1 MNLLWYIGAF
11 LLALAP
17 LIIVHEFGHYLVA
30 RWCGVKVLRFSIGFG
45 KPLYAWRSGED
56 GTEWALAAIPFGG
69 YVKML
74 DEREAPVPEES
85 RHLAFNRQS
94 VAKRM
99 AIVVAGPV
107 MNLLLAVVI
116 YCGIFMAGVTDL
128 KPYLG
133 APSADSPAAQAGVR
147 AGDRVTAL
155 NDKSVAT
162 WSDLRKG
169 LLDVVLDH
177 EAIDLAVVAADGKPA
192 LRSMPAAPATHEE
205 FEQDIGERLGLV
217 PLRPRIAP
225 VVEVVAP
232 DSPAQRAGVK
242 VGDVVSMIDGVA
254 IADWEQVVSMVREAH
269 GRTLAVDV
277 KRGSATLHFAIAPE
291 TIEENGKRV
300 TRLGIGV
307 KPDEQRYAPFMIEV
321 RYDFMEALGRATH
334 EVWDTSLLSLRMIGR
349 MIVGQAS
356 LKNLSGPVTIAD
368 YAGQSAK
375 LGISPFLRF
384 IALISIS
391 IGVLNLLPVPVL
403 DGGHLMYYLAEL
415 FKGSPVSDRAL
426 EVGQR
431 IGFGILGFLMLFALY
446 NDIHR
451 LIPG

>member
-1 MNLLWYIGAF
+1 MSLLWYIGAF

-17 LIIVHEFGHYLVA
+17 LIVVHEFGHYLVA

-45 KPLYAWRSGED
+45 RPLYIWQSGKN

-74 DEREAPVPEES
+74 DEREAPVPPEL
-85 RHLAFNRQS
+85 RHRAFNRQS

-99 AIVVAGPV
+99 AIVAAGPV

-116 YCGIFMAGVTDL
+116 YCGIFMTGVTDL

-133 APSADSPAAQAGVR
+133 TPAAGSLAAQAGVQS
-147 AGDRVTAL
+147 GDRVTAL
-155 NDKSVAT
+155 NGKPVTT
-162 WSDLRKG
+162 WTDLRKE
-169 LLDVVLDH
+169 LLDAVLDR
-177 EAIDLAVVAADGKPA
+177 EGFDLAVVTADGRSA
-192 LRSMPAAPATHEE
+192 LRPLQAMAMPQED
-205 FEQDIGERLGLV
+205 FEQDIAEMIGLV
-217 PLRPRIAP
+217 PLQPRIDP
-225 VVEVVAP
+225 VVGVVAA
-232 DSPAQRAGVK
+232 DSPAQRAGIR
-242 VGDVVSMIDGVA
+242 VGDVVSAIDGAA
-254 IADWEQVVSMVREAH
+254 ISDWDQVVATVRRAQ
-269 GRTLAVDV
+269 GRRLVVDV
-277 KRGSATLHFAIAPE
+277 KRGGEPLRFEMIPE
-291 TIEENGKRV
+291 RVEENGKHV
-300 TRLGIGV
+300 ERLGIGV
-307 KPDEQRYAPFMIEV
+307 KPDEDRYAPFTIEV
-321 RYDFMEALGRATH
+321 RYGFEDAAGRAMR
-334 EVWDTSLLSLRMIGR
+334 EVRDTALLSLRMIGR
-349 MIVGQAS
+349 MVIGQAS
-356 LKNLSGPVTIAD
+356 LRNLSGPVTIAD

-375 LGISPFLRF
+375 LGISSFMRF

-426 EVGQR
+426 EVGQK
-431 IGFGILGFLMLFALY
+431 IGFGILGFLMLFALF